1 MTSIL
6 LRPKLLTILLS
17 CLKAVAIQH
26 QHTHWV
32 ITGPS
37 SYSDH
42 LLLERL
48 YDAIAVEVDA
58 LAERI
63 IGLDGYEI
71 DLLKMVE
78 DLSWMVDEFAKEDCP
93 VSCSMRAETILVSSL
108 KYAITILEN
117 DNLMTPGLDDL
128 LSSMVSQ
135 HEEHLYLL
143 GRRIKKAESKKAESK
158 MERPQITQRIATRTM
173 TSESHEKSVALMKFL
188 SSVAT
193 GLGIGDHVYVVGG
206 AVRNFVI
213 ERPIKDIDVMIDSL
227 SIDPEGNKDS
237 EWFAKELASS
247 IPAQTSLQTNQYGV
261 AILTVSGPWEV
272 DGRDLQGE
280 VIEIANALEE
290 SYGGEEGK
298 GYKPSEVGLA
308 PIEKDI
314 ERREFTFNT
323 LMWQLSHLAQ
333 GPDKAEIIDLTGCG
347 LDDLEEGVMRCPSD
361 PDKTFSDDPT
371 RMLRAVKF
379 LVKYGFTIDPL
390 VADAIRRNAGKLKKA
405 PQNAI
410 SSILIDDIL
419 NMSQSKETLK
429 VLKELGL
436 LDVVASML
444 EKDKA
449 FRSTLLN
456 WAQRD
461 AKVFFLFDMMDI
473 GLPLAARIRFLD
485 QYQMDLLRTVTIQL
499 GSPEAGNFVNIL
511 KQPGKV
517 MDTKA
522 LIKEFGIQG
531 PDIRLLMESARTVL
545 LKNPDLRNNGRSLTK
560 AVRLYLQKIAA

>member
-1 MTSIL
+1 MTTTI
-6 LRPKLLTILLS
+6 RPKLLSILLS

-32 ITGPS
+32 ISGPT

-48 YDAIAVEVDA
+48 YDGIAPEVDA

-63 IGLDGYEI
+63 IGLDGYEM
-71 DLLKMVE
+71 DLVKLVE
-78 DLSWMVDEFAKEDCP
+78 DLKGMVVEFGKGECP
-93 VSCSMRAETILVSSL
+93 VSCSMRAEVIMVSSL
-108 KYAITILEN
+108 KHSISLLEN

-128 LSSMVSQ
+128 LSSMVGQ
-135 HEEHLYLL
+135 HEEHIYLL
-143 GRRIKKAESKKAESK
+143 SRRIKKAESK
-158 MERPQITQRIATRTM
+158 MERPQITQRIATRAM
-173 TSESHEKSVALMKFL
+173 SAASHEDSIALMKFL
-188 SSVAT
+188 SQVAT
-193 GLGIGDHVYVVGG
+193 GLGVGDHVYVVGG
-206 AVRNFVI
+206 AVRDFVI
-213 ERPIKDIDVMIDSL
+213 DRPIKDIDVMIDSL
-227 SIDPEGNKDS
+227 SIDEEGNKDS
-237 EWFAKELASS
+237 EWFAKELASA
-247 IPAQTSLQTNQYGV
+247 IPTQTSLQTNQYGV

-280 VIEIANALEE
+280 VIEIANAREE
-290 SYGGEEGK
+290 SYGGEGGK
-298 GYKPSEVGLA
+298 GYKPSEVRLA
-308 PIEKDI
+308 PLEKDV
-314 ERREFTFNT
+314 ERRELTFNT
-323 LMWQLSHLAQ
+323 LMWQLSQLAD

-371 RMLRAVKF
+371 RMLRVIKY
-379 LVKYGFTIDPL
+379 LIRYGFDIDPL
-390 VADAIRRNAGKLKKA
+390 VENSIRRNAEKLKKA

-436 LDVVASML
+436 LDVVASMV
-444 EKDKA
+444 EEDKA
-449 FRSTLLN
+449 FRTTLLN

-461 AKVFFLFDMMDI
+461 AKIFFLFDMMDI
-473 GLPLAARIRFLD
+473 GLPLAARIGFLD
-485 QYQMDLLRTVTIQL
+485 QYQMDRLRIVAIQL

-517 MDTKA
+517 MDTKT
-522 LIKEFGIQG
+522 LIKEFGLRG
-531 PDIRLLMESARTVL
+531 PDIRMLMESARTVL
-545 LKNPDLRNNGRSLTK
+545 LKNPDLRNNGRALTK
-560 AVRLYLQKIAA
+560 AVRLFMQKIAA